1 MKIND
6 VKPIIYNF
14 FKTQLNAEYPLIF
27 PLDKNNACTNIFWD
41 RVKQIRPQRPYVML
55 TDNEPQKIYRRFERF
70 FKDGKYYTRK
80 EMRLHVTF
88 GVYTTA
94 TDGNLVAADNQAIE
108 LIEFI
113 QNLFTEKESTF
124 FALHNQGI
132 VINELESSNIRDLSG
147 FTQTNQE
154 FRKEIDIAFEFEDI
168 TAESGEPAKGLKIN
182 IQVDN
187 TDEFIQLDKDFK
199 DLFRVNEKLVNVP
212 CYFYFYY

>member
-14 FKTQLNAEYPLIF
+14 FKTQLNTEYPLVF
-27 PLDKNNACTNIFWD
+27 PLDKNNACANIFWD
-41 RVKQIRPQRPYVML
+41 RVKQTRPQRPYIML

-94 TDGNLVAADNQAIE
+94 TDGNLVAADNQANE

-113 QNLFTEKESTF
+113 QNLFTEKENTF

-168 TAESGEPAKGLKIN
+168 TVESGELAKGLKIN